1 MDRLRHMVEQV
12 RVEPGAKA
20 RLGHR
25 KPDDRLG
32 QDDRDAAEALMAEVV
47 EGVGVLASKLGASQ
61 AKGLLVVLQG
71 MDASGKDGTIRHCF
85 DFIHPSILHVW
96 SFKVPTAE
104 ELAHDF
110 LWRIHGKVPRRG
122 EVVIFNRSHYEDV
135 LVVRVDEL
143 VPRER
148 WEPRFDAIN
157 AFERNLVL
165 EGTVVVKLFL
175 HISREEQAE
184 RFRERLDDETKNWK
198 FDEGDLRKREQWDAY
213 QEAYADAIERTSTE
227 WAPWYVIPGDR
238 PWLRNLVVSA
248 VLEQALSA
256 LGLEWPQVDPAV
268 RKLRIT

>member
-1 MDRLRHMVEQV
+1 MVDGV
-12 RVEPGAKA
+12 RVEPGSKA

-32 QDDRDAAEALMAEVV
+32 EDDRAAAEALTTEVAERF
-47 EGVGVLASKLGASQ
+47 GTLAGMLGAS
-61 AKGLLVVLQG
+61 ATKGLLVVLQG

-85 DFIHPSILHVW
+85 DYIHPGLLHVW
-96 SFKVPTAE
+96 SFKVPTSE

-110 LWRIHGKVPRRG
+110 LWRIHQRVPRRG

-148 WEPRFDAIN
+148 WEARYDAIN
-157 AFERNLVL
+157 AFERNLVN

-175 HISREEQAE
+175 HISQEEQAE
-184 RFRERLDDETKNWK
+184 RFRERIEDETKNWK
-198 FDEGDLRKREQWDAY
+198 FDEADLRKREQWAAY
-213 QEAYADAIERTSTE
+213 QDAYADAIERTSTE

-248 VLEQALSA
+248 VLDQALGD
-256 LGLEWPQVDPAV
+256 LGLTWPQVDPAI

>member
-1 MDRLRHMVEQV
+1 MVDAV
-12 RVEPGAKA
+12 RVEPGSKA
-20 RLGHR
+20 RLAHR

-32 QDDRDAAEALMAEVV
+32 QDDRAAAEALTKEAAEH
-47 EGVGVLASKLGASQ
+47 VGTLAGMLGAS
-61 AKGLLVVLQG
+61 ATNGLLVVLQG

-85 DFIHPSILHVW
+85 DYIHPGLLHVW
-96 SFKVPTAE
+96 SFKVPTSE

-110 LWRIHGKVPRRG
+110 LWRIHHRVPRRG

-148 WEPRFDAIN
+148 WEPRYDAIN
-157 AFERNLVL
+157 AFEKNLVD

-184 RFRERLDDETKNWK
+184 RFRERIEDETKNWK
-198 FDEGDLRKREQWDAY
+198 FDEADLRKREQWAAY
-213 QEAYADAIERTSTE
+213 EDAYADAIERTSTE

-248 VLEQALSA
+248 VLEQALGG
-256 LGLEWPQVDPAV
+256 LGLAWPQVDPAI

>member
-1 MDRLRHMVEQV
+1 
-12 RVEPGAKA
+12 
-20 RLGHR
+20 
-25 KPDDRLG
+25 
-32 QDDRDAAEALMAEVV
+32 
-47 EGVGVLASKLGASQ
+47 
-61 AKGLLVVLQG
+61 
-71 MDASGKDGTIRHCF
+71 
-85 DFIHPSILHVW
+85 
-96 SFKVPTAE
+96 
-104 ELAHDF
+104 
-110 LWRIHGKVPRRG
+110 VPRRG

-148 WEPRFDAIN
+148 WEPRYDAIN

-184 RFRERLDDETKNWK
+184 RFRERLEDETKNWK
-198 FDEGDLRKREQWDAY
+198 FDEDDLRKREQWDAY
-213 QEAYADAIERTSTE
+213 QDAYADAIARTSTE

-238 PWLRNLVVSA
+238 PWLRNLAVSA
-248 VLEQALSA
+248 VLEQALSG